1 MVCLS
6 KKVGDYMSAMRVVN
20 AYDWWPGNGFVTVQ
34 DASGYRRKVKRKIL
48 DHICAFDIE
57 TTRIAA
63 IDQSVM
69 YIWQMCIDDCVIIG
83 RTWDEY
89 LEVLNRIRAVMHK
102 GQTLVIWV
110 HNLSYEFQFL
120 RGIYKF
126 TPEEVFCVKSRK
138 ILKCTMYDG
147 AFEYRCS
154 YLQTNM
160 SLDTFT
166 KSMGVEHQKL
176 SGSDFDYDKPRFAWT
191 KMSYREL
198 EYCYND
204 VAGLCEA
211 MRVEMQRDGDT
222 LYSIPL
228 TATGYARRDAKKA
241 MSGLP
246 HDDYKISLDIYH
258 ALREAFR
265 GGNTHANRFYTG
277 WIISNVQSVDRSSS
291 YPDVLCNCKYPVGPW
306 VQDCLCTE
314 QDIDLYIS
322 RGKALLLRVV
332 FDGLRLA
339 SDDWGCPYLS
349 FDKGRHVRG
358 DLLDNGR
365 IIKADHYETTITDI
379 DYKIIKSEYVW
390 DQFVVV
396 DSWFNYYGDLPV
408 RFTDC
413 ILKYYTDKTELKNV
427 EGKELYYALAKA
439 LLNSLYGMCAQ
450 DPCKPSIDYVD
461 DGIEINENIIDYYI
475 LETITEQELLDKSNR
490 KVWLPYAWGVWT
502 TAWARLRLEEGI
514 RLAGDNFVYCDTDSV
529 KYVGDVDW
537 TAYNADRV
545 AASENS
551 GAMAV
556 DPHGERHYMGV
567 FELERGYERFITY
580 GAKKYAYEQNGK
592 LGVTVSGVSK
602 KTGAQELGK
611 LENFKYGFK
620 FTVAG
625 GMESVYNDEN
635 YGKYVIDGHELDIT
649 RNVCLRP
656 SSYTLSLADDYS
668 ELLYELTENKQF
680 RDEIRGIIEADQ
692 AGDA

>member
-1 MVCLS
+1 MA
-6 KKVGDYMSAMRVVN
+6 AMRVVN
-20 AYDWWPGNGFVTVQ
+20 ACDWWPGNGFVTVQ
-34 DASGYRRKVKRKIL
+34 DAGGYRRKIKRKIL

-83 RTWDEY
+83 RAWAEY
-89 LEVLNRIRAVMHK
+89 LEVLNRIRAVMCK

-126 TPEEVFCVKSRK
+126 MPEEVFCVKSRK
-138 ILKCTMYDG
+138 ILKCTMYEG

-160 SLDTFT
+160 SLDMFT

-176 SGSDFDYDKPRFAWT
+176 SGSDFDYDKLRFPWT
-191 KMSYREL
+191 EITYHEL

-204 VAGLCEA
+204 VVGLCEA

-228 TATGYARRDAKKA
+228 TSTGYARRDAKKA

-246 HDDYKISLDIYH
+246 HDDYKITLDVYH

-277 WIISNVQSVDRSSS
+277 WIISNVHSADRSSS
-291 YPDVLCNCKYPVGPW
+291 YPDVLCNCKYPTGPW
-306 VQDCLCTE
+306 VEDCLRTE

-390 DQFVVV
+390 DQFVVI

-413 ILKYYTDKTELKNV
+413 IRKYYTDKTELKNV
-427 EGKELYYALAKA
+427 EGKELYYGLAKA

-450 DPCKPSIDYVD
+450 DPCKPDIDYVD

-551 GAMAV
+551 RAMAV

-567 FELERGYERFITY
+567 FEQERGYDRFITY

-692 AGDA
+692 AGTLD